1 MVQELCGG
9 GAEGLPLIPQTD
21 LRWAAST
28 SPRSRRGC
36 RRSRAL
42 ALTPVA
48 TCSFLHAPLRPY
60 VPNRLQNR
68 LLVPLLAVR
77 RLGGDE
83 VNDHHPQSVHV
94 HRACPL
100 RVKQGLAREV
110 AHVAIVA
117 RSRVEAVLERVALA
131 AEPSVP
137 AEADKP
143 IASDEEDVVTSRIE
157 NDDSMH

>member
-1 MVQELCGG
+1 M
-9 GAEGLPLIPQTD
+9 
-21 LRWAAST
+21 
-28 SPRSRRGC
+28 
-36 RRSRAL
+36 
-42 ALTPVA
+42 
-48 TCSFLHAPLRPY
+48 
-60 VPNRLQNR
+60 
-68 LLVPLLAVR
+68 
-77 RLGGDE
+77 
-83 VNDHHPQSVHV
+83 NDHHPQSVHV

-157 NDDSMH
+157 SDGGSH